1 MSLSRY
7 KKKRDFK
14 KTAEPKGK
22 EVRRRGAP
30 IFVVQQHSASHLH
43 WDFRL
48 EMEGVLK
55 SWAVPKGPSLN
66 PDDKR
71 LAMMVEDHPF
81 DYKDFEGT
89 IPEGNYGAGNVI
101 VWDNGTYEARAT
113 KDWKEGE
120 KILLDGIKK
129 GHITFILHGKKLK
142 GEFAL
147 VQMKDRGENTWLLL
161 KKNDEYASKDD
172 ILKKDKSV
180 ISRKKLVLRQPISL
194 RRRMTR
200 KAAAMKEEPEKV
212 FSKKKSNLIIPMLA
226 SLGDEPF
233 DGSDWVYEI
242 KYDGYRAVAD
252 IDKGGD
258 VQLYSRN
265 LLSFNDVY
273 SDIVDELQKINRDCV
288 LDGEVVV
295 EDEKGR
301 SHFQLLQQ
309 YQKTGEG
316 PLLYYVFDLLR
327 LDGKELIKKP
337 LTERKEMLKQLLKR
351 YKLANIFYS
360 EHIEEHGKAFYEAA
374 LKNNLEGIMAK
385 KADGLYHSG
394 YRSREW
400 LKIKITKQQEAI
412 IIGIT
417 EPRGSRKH
425 FGSLLLGVYKDSKLQ
440 YCGNCGTGFNAS
452 ALKELYEKFESY
464 FIDSPPKEL
473 AGEMPKQKSK
483 WAAMRGNTAVQ
494 WMKPKFVCEV
504 KFTEWTGD
512 GSMRHPVYLGL
523 RKDKAPAEVVRELPG
538 ETMKGKD
545 TEAKHNAKPAK
556 KKPEQAD
563 DASSSKNQSD
573 YELKVGT
580 VTLKLT
586 NQNKIYFPYEGI
598 TKGDVVNYYNEVAEF
613 ILPYLKDRPESLNR
627 YPNGIKGPSFFQKDM
642 SETKLPKW
650 IKTQRI
656 YSESNEEYI
665 YYLLCNDKATLI
677 HLANLGCI
685 EINPWNSRIQ
695 SKENP
700 DWVVIDL
707 DPEDIGFKE
716 VVNAAKEVHNLL
728 EEIKVPSYCKTSG
741 ATGLHIYIPLAAKYD
756 YDIAKEFA
764 HVVASIVN
772 ERLPQTT
779 SILRL
784 PKKRQG
790 KVYLDFLQNRKGQT
804 LAAPYSARPKAGATV
819 STPLDWDEVNA
830 KLDPKNFTIRNT
842 IKRLEKMGDIWKP
855 VIGKGVDINKAL
867 ARLK

>member
-22 EVRRRGAP
+22 EVKNKGKLL
-30 IFVVQQHSASHLH
+30 FVVQQHSASHLH

-101 VWDNGTYEARAT
+101 VWDNGTYEARST
-113 KDWKEGE
+113 SDRKEGE
-120 KILLDGIKK
+120 KELLEGIKK

-147 VQMKDRGENTWLLL
+147 VQMKGRGENTWLLL
-161 KKNDEYASKDD
+161 KKNDEYATKDD

-180 ISRKKLVLRQPISL
+180 ISKRKLVLRKPVAL
-194 RRRMTR
+194 RKKEAKRVS
-200 KAAAMKEEPEKV
+200 AAKEEPEKV
-212 FSKKKSNLIIPMLA
+212 SPKKKSALIKPMLA

-233 DGSDWVYEI
+233 DGDEWVFEI
-242 KYDGYRAVAD
+242 KYDGYRATAD
-252 IDKGGD
+252 IDGKGD
-258 VQLYSRN
+258 VLLYSRN
-265 LLSFNDVY
+265 LLSFNDAY
-273 SDIVDELQKINRDCV
+273 ADIVDELQKIKHDCV

-295 EDEKGR
+295 EDAKGR
-301 SHFQLLQQ
+301 SHFQLLQN

-327 LDGKELIKKP
+327 LDGKELTTKP
-337 LTERKEMLKQLLKR
+337 LLERKKMLQQLLKK
-351 YKLANIFYS
+351 YKLTNVFFS
-360 EHIEEHGKAFYEAA
+360 EHVEEQGTMFYEAA
-374 LKNNLEGIMAK
+374 LKNDLEGIMAK
-385 KADGLYHSG
+385 KADSKYHPG
-394 YRSREW
+394 YRSRDW
-400 LKIKITKQQEAI
+400 LKIKITKEQEAI

-425 FGSLLLGVYKDSKLQ
+425 FGSLLLGVYENGKLQ
-440 YCGNCGTGFNAS
+440 YCGNCGTGFNHA
-452 ALKELYEKFESY
+452 ALTELYKKFEPY
-464 FIDSPPKEL
+464 FIDAPPKEL
-473 AGEMPKQKSK
+473 AGQIPKQKSK

-494 WMKPKFVCEV
+494 WIKPKFVCQV

-523 RKDKAPAEVVRELPG
+523 RKDKSPIEVVRELPG
-538 ETMKGKD
+538 QSMKSKKP
-545 TEAKHNAKPAK
+545 TTKSKSTPAK
-556 KKPEQAD
+556 KKAVKSKESTEQND
-563 DASSSKNQSD
+563 SD
-573 YELKVGT
+573 YELKVGS

-586 NQNKIYFPYEGI
+586 NQKKIYFPDDGI
-598 TKGDVVNYYNEVAEF
+598 TKGDIVNYYNEVAEF

-642 SETKLPKW
+642 SEAKLPKW

-665 YYLLCNDKATLI
+665 HYLVCNDKATLI
-677 HLANLGCI
+677 YLANLGCI
-685 EINPWNSRIQ
+685 EINPWNSKLK
-695 SKENP
+695 SLANP

-707 DPEDIGFKE
+707 DPEAIGFSE

-772 ERLPQTT
+772 ERLPKTT

-784 PKKRQG
+784 PKQRQG

-804 LAAPYSARPKAGATV
+804 LAAPYSVRPKPGATV
-819 STPLDWDEVNA
+819 STPLEWDGVNA
-830 KLDPKNFTIRNT
+830 RLDPKNFTIQN
-842 IKRLEKMGDIWKP
+842 ILKRLEKIGDIWKP